1 MANTVGLKSIGS
13 LLDGKNHFFIPAYQ
27 RGYRWRRK
35 QVEELLSDLYSFTK
49 RNDGD
54 YYCLQPVIVKP
65 IDKED
70 DRWKKVFGNKDMSED
85 TNLWELVDGQQRLTS
100 ILLILKSLLSDID
113 DEEDDEVEE
122 NKIVPYSVHYESRLD
137 FIGKIVEFKPNK
149 ILEFKPQNID
159 EAHAAAAVRIINK
172 WYGGKGIEL
181 SKIYLGGSGD
191 KKFNIKYELR
201 KLLTAD
207 TKSGIVNLIWYQLDP
222 TTKTDTVKEFIRIN
236 NGKIPL
242 SDSELVKAL
251 FLQHRNKI
259 GQDEKEADM
268 KRALS
273 WEEMENRL
281 QSNDFWGFVSP
292 LDNNIEDRM
301 SLLLE
306 MIYRVETGLIKENIE
321 KGDVFRFFYNSFE
334 GKQNGELEQEL
345 NDKWNLVIDAF
356 HALENWYESPLLY
369 NYIGYLIGSGGSIA
383 DLYMAYK
390 GYLKKSW
397 NEDEVET
404 NPNQDEIIEN
414 HHNTD
419 KEPQTFEEFLE
430 QQIKK
435 TFENIKYKKDE
446 EDNLLIDLPY
456 SNSNRKTI
464 ENLLKFL
471 NIHFLTEQFKKLIEK
486 SENYINDAGVFRF
499 PFNLYKEQGW
509 DIEHIDSQT
518 TNPLQSNIEKQQ
530 WILGSLLD
538 TLVELKEED
547 KEKLTSQLK
556 KLEEN
561 QENEM
566 DWSVLKEYVSAEL
579 LSELNKK
586 NVAGLDNAIRLIEDK
601 EGTDRSDPH
610 FIGNLTLLDALTN
623 RSYKNA
629 IFCTKRKHIIGAISK
644 GRYVLPATQVVFM
657 KFFDDATLS
666 STSRIKWTGT
676 DMRKNHDFIYN
687 QLKNFLPDAKQ

>member
-35 QVEELLSDLYSFTK
+35 QVEELLSDLYIFTK
-49 RNDGD
+49 RNKESDGD
-54 YYCLQPVIVKP
+54 YYCLQPIIVKP
-65 IDKED
+65 IEKD
-70 DRWKKVFGNKDMSED
+70 DTRWQKVFENKEVPED
-85 TNLWELVDGQQRLTS
+85 TKLWELVDGQQRLTS
-100 ILLILKSLLSDID
+100 ILLILHLLNPKDGY
-113 DEEDDEVEE
+113 
-122 NKIVPYSVHYESRLD
+122 NNWKPFSVKYESRPD
-137 FIGKIVEFKPNK
+137 FIKNILDLDINHIDEFQPKN
-149 ILEFKPQNID
+149 LD
-159 EAHAAAAVRIINK
+159 EAHAFSALKIIDK
-172 WYGGKGIEL
+172 WFGSDGIKL
-181 SKIYLGGSGD
+181 SKIFEGGEGEWESD
-191 KKFNIKYELR
+191 IRDSVR
-201 KLLTAD
+201 KLITARSA
-207 TKSGIVNLIWYQLDP
+207 KNIVNLIWYQLDNSTNP
-222 TTKTDTVKEFIRIN
+222 DTVREFIRIN

-242 SDSELVKAL
+242 SDSELIKAL
-251 FLQHRNKI
+251 FLQHREKI

-383 DLYMAYK
+383 DLYMAYN

-397 NEDEVET
+397 NEDKVET

-430 QQIKK
+430 QQIKN

-566 DWSVLKEYVSAEL
+566 DWSVLKEYVSVEL

-629 IFCTKRKHIIGAISK
+629 IFCTKRKHIIGAVSK

-687 QLKNFLPDAKQ
+687 QLKNFLPDVKQ